1 MQVSGNFNPFPG
13 LRPFDEE
20 EDYLYF
26 GREQDVDALLKRLR
40 SNRFLAVIGWSG
52 SGKSSLVRSGII
64 PALHS
69 GYMVQAGS
77 NWRVAIMH
85 PGADPIGNLSDA
97 LSQHLA
103 VPENAEQAATS
114 RMLIETTLR
123 RSNLG
128 LADCIR
134 QARLPAGENFVLV
147 VDQFEEL
154 FRFKRSHRNSLA
166 GDEAVAFVK
175 RLLLG
180 VSQPD
185 VAVYVMITMRSD
197 FIGDC
202 MEYPGLPEAINEG
215 QYLVPRMTRSQLR
228 LAISGPVAVSGG
240 EISARLVTRLLNEVG
255 DDPDQLPVLQHALM
269 RTWDCWMSDH
279 APGEPMDLRHYE
291 AIGTMREALSRH
303 AEEAYASL
311 ASDRARGIAEK
322 LFKALTDTA
331 SDVRGIRRATSVA
344 DLAEIAVADQS
355 EVGAVIDCFRM
366 PGRSFL
372 MPPSEVA
379 LTSATIVDIS
389 HESLM
394 RVWHR
399 LLDWAKEEKRASE
412 NYLQL
417 AQAAARHEQ
426 GTAGLWRDPELQLA
440 LVWREK
446 TRPSVAWARQYAP
459 DFKRTMRFLDLGK
472 EQRDLEIAEKERLR
486 RNKLRVA
493 GAIGSV
499 LLVLTLYAFFQESR
513 AKKAQQLAEYNLQ
526 LATQAVDSM
535 LTEVGRKSLAD
546 VPQMEEIRQDLLE
559 KARVFYD
566 VFQQQKPTDPSLR
579 LGTAL
584 AHSRLGDIYR
594 LQGQNDNAA
603 KAYNTAIEQL
613 TALRSE
619 FSGPEYTFQLAGAYN
634 RLGEQLR
641 PHDSA
646 GAENAYDRAL
656 TLQKEL
662 GLRFPDSPEYALELA
677 LIYNNRGILLATDT
691 TRAADAES
699 SYREAIATF
708 EKLTSNRDDRA
719 AFFRLAQTYNNLGT
733 LLRQKPDQQANAE
746 LSYRK
751 AIEVME
757 GLRREQPNRR
767 EYKEELAKFHNNLGN
782 LHVIRREFESALVA
796 NQRALELFEELAA
809 PVRGL
814 SNELA
819 NGYNSRGLILQQL
832 SQAQG
837 GTKAGRQRDAEEAYQ
852 RSIQIF
858 ANLGRDFKDFAQES
872 DAKARYGNALANLG
886 RLRMESGDLE
896 EATRLLKLA
905 VTHYSGALSSRAPR
919 SDYQRNLAG
928 IYWMLAESH
937 LLSGDLVAAAE
948 AGELST
954 RALPAQESYYR
965 AGRILTRA
973 AELAQGTRTSAGE
986 KREQLRRSYAARA
999 IRMLERAVAL
1009 GYSTERLQSEA
1020 GAGGPFHPLRDEPA
1034 FRKLLGTNNTG
1045 SN

>member
-1 MQVSGNFNPFPG
+1 MEVSGKFNPFPG

-20 EDYLYF
+20 EDYLFF
-26 GREQDVDALLKRLR
+26 GRERDVGALLRRLR

-77 NWRVAIMH
+77 RWRVAIMH
-85 PGADPIGNLSDA
+85 PGADPIANLSDA
-97 LSQHLA
+97 LSRNLA
-103 VPENAEQAATS
+103 VADNAEEAAIG

-154 FRFKRSHRNSLA
+154 FRFKRVHRNSLA

-175 RLLLG
+175 RLLLAA
-180 VSQPD
+180 SQHD
-185 VAVYVMITMRSD
+185 VAVYVVITMRSD

-215 QYLVPRMTRSQLR
+215 QYLVPRMSRSQLR
-228 LAISGPVAVSGG
+228 LAISGPVAVGRG

-269 RTWDCWMSDH
+269 RTWDCWMRDH
-279 APGEPMDLRHYE
+279 APGEPIDLRHYE

-331 SDVRGIRRATSVA
+331 SDLRGIRRATAVA
-344 DLAEIAVADQS
+344 DLAEIAVADEA

-379 LTSATIVDIS
+379 LAPETIVDIS

-394 RVWHR
+394 RVWQR
-399 LLDWAKEEKRASE
+399 LLHWAKDERRACE
-412 NYLQL
+412 TYLQL

-440 LVWREK
+440 LAWRAE
-446 TRPSVAWARQYAP
+446 TRPSAAWARQYAP
-459 DFKRTMRFLDLGK
+459 AFERTMRFLDLSK
-472 EQRDLEIAEKERLR
+472 TQRDLEIAEKERSR
-486 RNKLRVA
+486 RNKLHVA
-493 GAIGSV
+493 AAVGSV
-499 LLVLTLYAFFQESR
+499 LLVLTLYAFVQESR
-513 AKKAQQLAEYNLQ
+513 ARKAQQLAEYNLQ
-526 LATQAVDSM
+526 LATQAVDSL
-535 LTEVGRKSLAD
+535 LTEVGKKSLAD

-566 VFQQQKPTDPSLR
+566 LFQQQKPSDPSLR

-594 LQGQNDNAA
+594 LQGQYDNAE
-603 KAYNTAIEQL
+603 KAYATAIEQL
-613 TALRSE
+613 TALHSE
-619 FSGPEYTFQLAGAYN
+619 FSDREYAFQLAGAYN

-656 TLQKEL
+656 TLQEEL
-662 GLRFPDSPEYALELA
+662 VRRFPDAPEYALELA
-677 LIYNNRGILLATDT
+677 LIHNNRGILLAADA

-699 SYREAIATF
+699 SYRAAIATF

-719 AFFRLAQTYNNLGT
+719 AFFRLAQTYNNLGA
-733 LLRQKPDQQANAE
+733 LLRQRPDQHADAE
-746 LSYRK
+746 MAYRT

-757 GLRREQPNRR
+757 GLRREQPHRR
-767 EYKEELAKFHNNLGN
+767 EYKEELAKFYNNLGN
-782 LHVIRREFESALVA
+782 FRVLRGEFESALAA

-809 PVRGL
+809 PVRGI
-814 SNELA
+814 SIELA

-837 GTKAGRQRDAEEAYQ
+837 TKAGRQREAAEAYQ

-858 ANLGRDFKDFAQES
+858 ANLERGFKDFAQDS

-896 EATRLLKLA
+896 EAVRLLQLA
-905 VTHYSGALSSRAPR
+905 VTHYSGALNSRAPR
-919 SDYQRNLAG
+919 SDYPRNLAG
-928 IYWMLAESH
+928 IYWMLAEAH
-937 LLSGDLVAAAE
+937 LLSGDAAAAAE

-954 RALPAQESYYR
+954 QVLPAQDSYYR
-965 AGRILTRA
+965 AARILTRA
-973 AELAQGTRTSAGE
+973 AELAPGTRNPTGE
-986 KREQLRRSYAARA
+986 KWEELRRSYATRA

-1009 GYSTERLQSEA
+1009 GYSTARLQGEA

-1034 FRKLLGTNNTG
+1034 FRKLLGMNSTP

>member
-20 EDYLYF
+20 EDYLFF

-77 NWRVAIMH
+77 SWRVAIMH

-97 LSQHLA
+97 LSQNLA

-154 FRFKRSHRNSLA
+154 FRFKRSRTNRHA

-180 VSQPD
+180 ASQQD
-185 VAVYVMITMRSD
+185 VPVYVVITMRSD

-228 LAISGPVAVSGG
+228 LAISGPAAVGGG
-240 EISARLVTRLLNEVG
+240 EVSARLVTKLLNEVG

-331 SDVRGIRRATSVA
+331 SDARGIRRATSVA
-344 DLAEIAVADQS
+344 DLAEIAHADQS
-355 EVGAVIDCFRM
+355 GVGAVIDCFRM

-394 RVWHR
+394 RVWQR
-399 LLDWAKEEKRASE
+399 LLDWARDERRACE
-412 NYLQL
+412 TYLQL

-440 LVWREK
+440 LAWREK
-446 TRPSVAWARQYAP
+446 TRPSAAWARQYAP
-459 DFKRTMRFLDLGK
+459 AFERTMRFLDLSK
-472 EQRDLEIAEKERLR
+472 AQRDLEIAEKERLR

-535 LTEVGRKSLAD
+535 LTEVGKKSLAD

-559 KARVFYD
+559 KARVFYNM
-566 VFQQQKPTDPSLR
+566 FQQQKPTDPSLR

-594 LQGQNDNAA
+594 LQGQNDNAE

-619 FSGPEYTFQLAGAYN
+619 FSDREYTFQLAGAYN

-641 PHDSA
+641 PRDSA

-662 GLRFPDSPEYALELA
+662 VLRFPDSPEYALELA
-677 LIYNNRGILLATDT
+677 LIYNNRGILLAADT

-699 SYREAIATF
+699 SYRAAIVTF

-719 AFFRLAQTYNNLGT
+719 AFFRLAQTYNNLGM

-746 LSYRK
+746 TSYRK

-767 EYKEELAKFHNNLGN
+767 EYKEELAKFYNNLGN
-782 LHVIRREFESALVA
+782 FRVFQREFESALVA

-809 PVRGL
+809 PVRGI

-837 GTKAGRQRDAEEAYQ
+837 GTKAPRQREAVEAYQ

-858 ANLGRDFKDFAQES
+858 SNLERGFKDFAQDS

-896 EATRLLKLA
+896 EAMRLLKLA

-965 AGRILTRA
+965 AARILTRA
-973 AELAQGTRTSAGE
+973 AELAQGTRNSAGE
-986 KREQLRRSYAARA
+986 KREQLRRSYATRA

-1009 GYSTERLQSEA
+1009 GYSTDRLQSEA
-1020 GAGGPFHPLRDEPA
+1020 GAAGPFHPLRDEPA
-1034 FRKLLGTNNTG
+1034 FRKLLGANNTG
-1045 SN
+1045 SS

>member
-20 EDYLYF
+20 EDYLFF

-77 NWRVAIMH
+77 SWRVAIMH

-154 FRFKRSHRNSLA
+154 FRFKRSRRNSLA
-166 GDEAVAFVK
+166 GEEAVAFVK

-180 VSQPD
+180 ASQQD
-185 VAVYVMITMRSD
+185 VAVYVVITMRSD

-228 LAISGPVAVSGG
+228 LAISGPAAVGGG
-240 EISARLVTRLLNEVG
+240 EISARLVTKLLNEVG

-279 APGEPMDLRHYE
+279 APGESMDLRHYE

-331 SDVRGIRRATSVA
+331 SDARGIRRATSVA
-344 DLAEIAVADQS
+344 DLAEIALADQS
-355 EVGAVIDCFRM
+355 EVGAVIDSFRM

-394 RVWHR
+394 RVWRR
-399 LLDWAKEEKRASE
+399 LLDWAKDERRACE
-412 NYLQL
+412 TYLQL

-440 LVWREK
+440 LAWREK
-446 TRPSVAWARQYAP
+446 TRPSAAWARQYAP
-459 DFKRTMRFLDLGK
+459 AFERTMRFLDLSK
-472 EQRDLEIAEKERLR
+472 AQRDLEIAEKERLR

-513 AKKAQQLAEYNLQ
+513 AKKAQQQAEYNLQ

-535 LTEVGRKSLAD
+535 LTEVGKKSLAD

-559 KARVFYD
+559 KARVFYNM
-566 VFQQQKPTDPSLR
+566 FQQQKPTDPSLR
-579 LGTAL
+579 LRTAL

-594 LQGQNDNAA
+594 LQGQNDPAE

-619 FSGPEYTFQLAGAYN
+619 SSDREYTFQLAGAYN

-641 PHDSA
+641 PHHSA

-656 TLQKEL
+656 ALQKEL
-662 GLRFPDSPEYALELA
+662 VLRFPDLPEYALELA
-677 LIYNNRGILLATDT
+677 LIYNNRGILLAADT

-699 SYREAIATF
+699 SYRAAIATF

-719 AFFRLAQTYNNLGT
+719 ALFRLAQTYNNLGS
-733 LLRQKPDQQANAE
+733 LLRQTPDQQANAE
-746 LSYRK
+746 TSYRK

-767 EYKEELAKFHNNLGN
+767 EYKEELAKFYNNLGN
-782 LHVIRREFESALVA
+782 FRVLRREFEPALVA

-809 PVRGL
+809 PVRGI

-832 SQAQG
+832 SQAPG
-837 GTKAGRQRDAEEAYQ
+837 GTKTRGQREAVEAYL

-858 ANLGRDFKDFAQES
+858 ANLERGFKDFAQDS

-886 RLRMESGDLE
+886 RLRMESGDLK
-896 EATRLLKLA
+896 EAMRLLKLA

-928 IYWMLAESH
+928 IYWMLAESQ

-954 RALPAQESYYR
+954 RTLPAQESYYR
-965 AGRILTRA
+965 AARILTRA
-973 AELAQGTRTSAGE
+973 AELAQGPRSSAGE
-986 KREQLRRSYAARA
+986 KREQLRRSYTTRA
-999 IRMLERAVAL
+999 IRMLEHAVAL

-1020 GAGGPFHPLRDEPA
+1020 GAAGPFHPLRDEPA

-1045 SN
+1045 SS